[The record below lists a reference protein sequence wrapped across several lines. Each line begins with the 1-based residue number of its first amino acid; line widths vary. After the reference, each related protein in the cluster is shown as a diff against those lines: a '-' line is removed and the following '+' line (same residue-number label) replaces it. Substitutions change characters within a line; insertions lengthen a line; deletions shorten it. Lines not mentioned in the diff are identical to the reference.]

1 VNANFRPLSA
11 DEPWPAPPGVTVT
24 TVQPSGADLWCAT
37 VARGFAGTNPV
48 SPQDLDIARPTPR
61 NPIVTCF
68 LARIDGEP
76 AGAGALAI
84 HDGVAKLFS
93 TSTIPAFRR
102 RGVHSAL
109 LRARLQV
116 AARVC
121 EIALVSVVPGSD
133 SQRNLERAGFRVA
146 YTRIRMVAPG

>member
-1 VNANFRPLSA
+1 
-11 DEPWPAPPGVTVT
+11 
-24 TVQPSGADLWCAT
+24 
-37 VARGFAGTNPV
+37 V

-121 EIALVSVVPGSD
+121 EIALVSAVPGSD